1 MCVTLKN
8 CKTLSSSFTL
18 VQSSKM
24 ASNDGN
30 YRAKYENPLVHR
42 YASAEMSAV
51 WSPAKKFGTWREL
64 WLALA
69 RAEQELGLDI
79 TDEQIQELESNM
91 TNINYKVAE
100 GYEKKFRHDVMSH
113 VHAWGDQCPKAK
125 SIIHL
130 GATSCYVCDNSEV
143 IMLRDGMK
151 LLCRRLLKFC
161 KVLGDFAERHKALPT
176 LGFTHYQPAQLVTV
190 GKRAVLWLQD
200 FLMDFEE
207 LDRRTKNLPM
217 RGVKGTT
224 GTQASFLALFDG
236 DHNKVKSLGSR
247 VAELMGFE
255 RVIPVSGQTYT
266 RKIDFQILSILS
278 GIAQSAHKM
287 AIDIRLLMNLKE
299 VDEPFEKNQIGS
311 SAMYVFIIYFSSKVF
326 NDFKAKVFCTY
337 FLYLTNF

>member
-1 MCVTLKN
+1 
-8 CKTLSSSFTL
+8 
-18 VQSSKM
+18 M

-79 TDEQIQELESNM
+79 TDEQIQELE
-91 TNINYKVAE
+91 
-100 GYEKKFRHDVMSH
+100 HDVMSH

-143 IMLRDGMK
+143 IMLRD
-151 LLCRRLLKFC
+151 
-161 KVLGDFAERHKALPT
+161 VLGDFAERHKALPT
-176 LGFTHYQPAQLVTV
+176 LGFTHYQPAQLVT
-190 GKRAVLWLQD
+190 
-200 FLMDFEE
+200 

-311 SAMYVFIIYFSSKVF
+311 SAMYHFFSQYMAYKRNPMRSERVCSLARYVISLTASAANTHAQQWFERSLDDSAIRRINLPEAFLATVCFHHEFQIYFF
-326 NDFKAKVFCTY
+326 
-337 FLYLTNF
+337 FLRNFVPNLFFFF